1 MCQTE
6 KVFQTNKSPRVLLR
20 GGEAAERR
28 AEAGGQEENAMLPEE
43 TEQEEEEEEEEKNNY
58 DLLNPAKF
66 SVPLLIPESKQK
78 TNETNKQTKTK
89 NRIVP
94 HKYLVCFVNI

>member
-1 MCQTE
+1 
-6 KVFQTNKSPRVLLR
+6 
-20 GGEAAERR
+20 
-28 AEAGGQEENAMLPEE
+28 MLPEE
-43 TEQEEEEEEEEKNNY
+43 TEQEEEEEEEEINNY

-66 SVPLLIPESKQK
+66 SVPLLIPESKQMK
-78 TNETNKQTKTK
+78 QTNKQK